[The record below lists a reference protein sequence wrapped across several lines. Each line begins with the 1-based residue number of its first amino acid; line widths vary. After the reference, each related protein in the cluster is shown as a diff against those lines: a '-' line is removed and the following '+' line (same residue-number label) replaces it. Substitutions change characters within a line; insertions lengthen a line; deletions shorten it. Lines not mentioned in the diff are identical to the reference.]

1 MSNRYYIDVNTT
13 VGKRTNII
21 SENIPYTI
29 KDFLKDQKYYGIDA
43 SLASMSYAS
52 DYSIFVAN
60 KEIIDISKKN
70 ERILPIISLYPGF
83 QNEIKDFNNYL
94 LNLYMNGA
102 KGISL
107 SLKNMF
113 IFSKERII
121 PIFKFAQDY
130 NLPILINFS
139 DIEHNLEIFNL
150 IKQFPGLKV
159 IIGNIN
165 FAYVKYIVD
174 YMKDNDNL
182 YISISNCLL
191 QNLIEYLVNEVGD
204 ERILFGSGYPLAN
217 IGSSKAMLEYAS
229 ISENSKNKISHL
241 NAIRLFNIDKN
252 IKKNEQHGLDRIASA
267 IDNGQSLNEVIK
279 VPIIDA
285 HTHINGDESIATGW
299 YGSQKSFDDLY
310 ESSRR
315 LGISKVFTSSLDGLT
330 FTGSIGNKV
339 IRNGISREKNFMY
352 GYAYANPYYKEDIND
367 CLKRLNDSKFIGL
380 KLYPGTNRYP
390 YDGKLYKEVLDKTN
404 ENRKIFLLHGSPD
417 DAKRILEK
425 YKGLKVILAH
435 TTQSYEFMN
444 EAIEVLK
451 KYDNLYL
458 DVCSRYNVMNPI
470 KYLVDNGLEDKIVFG
485 SDAALLSQAAH
496 LGLVG
501 YERIPESTKVK
512 ILTKNVIDLLNKR

>member
-1 MSNRYYIDVNTT
+1 MSSRYYIDVNTT

-21 SENIPYTI
+21 SENIPYTTE
-29 KDFLKDQKYYGIDA
+29 DFLKDQRYYGIDL

-52 DYSIFVAN
+52 DYSVFIAN
-60 KEIIDISKKN
+60 KEIIDISKNNK
-70 ERILPIISLYPGF
+70 RILPIISLYPGF
-83 QNEIKDFNNYL
+83 QNDIKDFNNYL
-94 LNLYMNGA
+94 YNLYLNGA

-107 SLKNMF
+107 CLKNMF
-113 IFSKERII
+113 VFSKERII
-121 PIFKFAQDY
+121 PIFIFAQDN

-139 DIEHNLEIFNL
+139 DIEQNFEIFDL
-150 IKQFPGLKV
+150 INQFPGLKV

-174 YMKDNDNL
+174 YIKNNNNL
-182 YISISNCLL
+182 YISISNCLM

-217 IGSSKAMLEYAS
+217 IGSSKAMLEYAN
-229 ISENSKNKISHL
+229 ISEKSKNKISYL
-241 NAIRLFNIDKN
+241 NAIRLFNIDKS
-252 IKKNEQHGLDRIASA
+252 IEKNKQDNLDRIASA
-267 IDNGQSLNEVIK
+267 IDNGQRLNEVIK
-279 VPIIDA
+279 APIIDA
-285 HTHINGDESIATGW
+285 HTHINGDDSIATGW
-299 YGSQKSFDDLY
+299 YGAQKSFDDLY
-310 ESSRR
+310 ESSKR

-330 FTGSIGNKV
+330 YTGSVGNSI
-339 IRNGISREKNFMY
+339 IRNGISRENDFMY

-417 DAKRILEK
+417 DARRILEK
-425 YKGLKVILAH
+425 YRGLKVILAH

-444 EAIEVLK
+444 EAIEALK

-470 KYLVDNGLEDKIVFG
+470 RYLVDNGLENKIIYG

-501 YERIPESTKVK
+501 YERIPENKKVK
-512 ILTKNVIDLLNKR
+512 ILTRNVVDLLNRR